1 METAYLKNPIVPMII
16 CGDLS
21 SFDGV
26 DYKINKGIPVVV
38 LIGSGG
44 AADVIAFA
52 FEEINKK

>member
-1 METAYLKNPIVPMII
+1 METAYLKVPIVSLII

-21 SFDGV
+21 SIDSV
-26 DYKINKGIPVVV
+26 EYKINKEIPVVV
-38 LIGSGG
+38 LKGSGG